1 MSADTTRSR
10 WQTLPTLCVLG
21 AGLVVVAV
29 VWVLSCRWS
38 FSEQARAAQALGFEH
53 PHVLPWMLDALAA
66 ALALVALAAAL
77 AGQSAGLARLGVFLA
92 LSGSVWA
99 NAAGV
104 SIRSGGDPKHDA
116 ITMAAIAPISAFAAL
131 EVLLGKIRR
140 LVLWLRGEPAPAAIP
155 ALRLVRLLLAPRT
168 SFCEWRTAVLE
179 RTTPIKPA
187 VSQDTLPETAGGA
200 VPGQATPGQGEP
212 QLRSA
217 LPGRP
222 DLAEGAA
229 SGPGTAGREGSAS
242 RYGQTPPSPALALVS
257 GSHQDARSKTAV
269 PAVSGQPSRSAV
281 SVRADSGPDGGPDTV
296 AGHLADSQTSGVLAP
311 RTDTQDSVSGQP
323 TETSGQSESEQPDK
337 VSAAL
342 LSGLSV
348 REVARSTGQT
358 KSHVEKR
365 RGELVAAGQLPARGR
380 P

>member
-1 MSADTTRSR
+1 VSVDTEASGRAWARAGFT
-10 WQTLPTLCVLG
+10 LG
-21 AGLVVVAV
+21 AVASLGFNLQDAWLHVADGHAPIAKQAGAVLWPLVLIGTVEVMARIRWPKLDGWRTWGWPLARFGGFGTIGASSAV
-29 VWVLSCRWS
+29 ISYTHVHAVLDEWGYGR
-38 FSEQARAAQALGFEH
+38 FGARAGALCLDGLMILCGFA
-53 PHVLPWMLDALAA
+53 MLAA
-66 ALALVALAAAL
+66 
-77 AGQSAGLARLGVFLA
+77 S
-92 LSGSVWA
+92 
-99 NAAGV
+99 
-104 SIRSGGDPKHDA
+104 
-116 ITMAAIAPISAFAAL
+116 
-131 EVLLGKIRR
+131 
-140 LVLWLRGEPAPAAIP
+140 
-155 ALRLVRLLLAPRT
+155 RT
-168 SFCEWRTAVLE
+168 DE
-179 RTTPIKPA
+179 PA

-200 VPGQATPGQGEP
+200 VPGQATPGQGGP

-217 LPGRP
+217 LPDQP

-229 SGPGTAGREGSAS
+229 SDPGTAGREGSAS
-242 RYGQTPPSPALALVS
+242 RYGQTPPSPALSLVS

-281 SVRADSGPDGGPDTV
+281 SVRADSGPDTV
-296 AGHLADSQTSGVLAP
+296 AGHLADSQTSGVLAS
-311 RTDTQDSVSGQP
+311 RTDTQDSM
-323 TETSGQSESEQPDK
+323 SEQPDK